1 MKDKA
6 TRRSK
11 RLEYLYK
18 KSKSAQKQKD
28 KPQTKKIDK
37 KIKK

>member
-18 KSKSAQKQKD
+18 KSKSTKKPED
-28 KPQTKKIDK
+28 KPQTKKVDK